1 MSNVEKLPKPSSW
14 WFAASHLQQ
23 NNGCCL
29 ITNSAVD
36 FLVQQNLFWNQ
47 PICQCST
54 IRVFTGFTIHQIEF
68 PCNIRKIKTNSH
80 PGNSVLFR
88 TLKAVLNRA
97 IVFFLLSS
105 RNKAIATSYYLLQ
118 KKDYFLRRVRQNFQH
133 WTIFVATTWCGFH
146 CLPNDI
152 LQLIDYINTSISL
165 TLGKRLDDRNSINHM
180 KLVNR
185 PIQNEFI

>member
-105 RNKAIATSYYLLQ
+105 RNKAIANSYYLLQ
-118 KKDYFLRRVRQNFQH
+118 KKRLLSASSKTKFPTLNNFRCH
-133 WTIFVATTWCGFH
+133 NLMWIPLSSEWYIATDWLH
-146 CLPNDI
+146 K
-152 LQLIDYINTSISL
+152 Y
-165 TLGKRLDDRNSINHM
+165 
-180 KLVNR
+180 
-185 PIQNEFI
+185 